1 MKIKSDI
8 EEEDNSEILFTV
20 QDIYNPMIYLQAYND
35 DKELSECV
43 VCGKHFIKDRNKKT
57 CSNKCKD
64 KYHKICVDRNN
75 DKNKSAT
82 IADKKA
88 I

>member
-1 MKIKSDI
+1 M
-8 EEEDNSEILFTV
+8 LFTV
-20 QDIYNPMIYLQAYND
+20 QDIYNPIIYLQAYNE

-43 VCGKHFIKDRNKKT
+43 VCGKQFIKDRNKKT
-57 CSNKCKD
+57 CSDKCKS

-75 DKNKSAT
+75 DKNKSAA

>member
-1 MKIKSDI
+1 
-8 EEEDNSEILFTV
+8 
-20 QDIYNPMIYLQAYND
+20 MIYLQAYD
-35 DKELSECV
+35 EKKELLECV
-43 VCGKHFIKDRNKKT
+43 VCGKHFIKNRNKKT
-57 CSNKCKD
+57 CSEECKN

-75 DKNKSAT
+75 DINKFTT

>member
-1 MKIKSDI
+1 MNV
-8 EEEDNSEILFTV
+8 NSENTV
-20 QDIYNPMIYLQAYND
+20 
-35 DKELSECV
+35 
-43 VCGKHFIKDRNKKT
+43 KT